1 MAYYVMS
8 SVEPTII
15 IFSFTMTMTMIM
27 ITVMMMMLMMMMMM
41 VMAYRHIPT
50 SHIPTWWEYVIM
62 MKGGNMT
69 QSYSHHV

>member
-1 MAYYVMS
+1 MS

-62 MKGGNMT
+62 MKGTVIFPPCTDPSSINR
-69 QSYSHHV
+69 